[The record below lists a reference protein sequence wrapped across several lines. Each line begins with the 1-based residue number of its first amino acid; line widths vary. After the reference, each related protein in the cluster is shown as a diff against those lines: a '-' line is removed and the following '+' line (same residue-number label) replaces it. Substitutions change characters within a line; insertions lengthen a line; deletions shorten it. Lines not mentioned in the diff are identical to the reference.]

1 MQKIYIFLFVFSLI
15 SACHHQ
21 KAENI
26 NQPKDKKSPANQSI
40 KVKTA
45 IARKDTFSKQI
56 QANGTVKAAQ
66 KADLH
71 FKNTG
76 YLEKIAVKNGQYVK
90 KGKFIAQLENELLHN
105 NLKKA
110 EIEQAKA
117 RQKYEELLLSYNLSD
132 NNALPEVRQKLAI
145 QSGLAEAENHL
156 QEARIQYRNSILT
169 APFSGIVA
177 NSITGAGKLVT
188 PADTIATLINPHTYQ
203 AVFKLMENEIGLI
216 KKGLKV
222 QVKPISGNLPVQ
234 TAVINDINPMVDA
247 SGTVTV
253 KAQLP
258 NKKQTFVE
266 GIHTY
271 VTVNIPV
278 SEMILIP
285 KQALVIRN
293 DKDVVF
299 TLHNGNTAKWNYVE
313 IFGENTNYY
322 AISKGLKEGDTIIVS
337 NNINLA
343 HDSKVEVEKE

>member
-1 MQKIYIFLFVFSLI
+1 MKFYKLIIFVFLLLSCQNNKSSNKQKNKESI
-15 SACHHQ
+15 QHQ
-21 KAENI
+21 V
-26 NQPKDKKSPANQSI
+26 I

-45 IARKDTFSKQI
+45 IARKNTFNKQI
-56 QANGTVKAAQ
+56 QANGIVKAAQ
-66 KADLH
+66 KTDLH

-110 EIEQAKA
+110 EIELAKA
-117 RQKYEELLLSYNLSD
+117 RQKYEELLLSYNLNDS
-132 NNALPEVRQKLAI
+132 NVKPEVRQKLFV

-177 NSITGAGKLVT
+177 NVTTDTGKLVT

-203 AVFKLMENEIGLI
+203 VVFKLMENEIGFI

-222 QVKPISGNLPVQ
+222 QTKSISGNLPAQ

-247 SGTVTV
+247 GGTVTI
-253 KAQLP
+253 KARLL
-258 NKKQTFVE
+258 NNNQTLVE
-266 GIHTY
+266 GMHTY

-285 KQALVIRN
+285 KKALVVRN
-293 DKDVVF
+293 DKDVAF
-299 TLHNGNTAKWNYVE
+299 TLHKGNTAKWHYVE
-313 IFGENTNYY
+313 VFGENTTHY
-322 AISKGLKEGDTIIVS
+322 AISQGLKEGDTLIIS
-337 NNINLA
+337 NNMNLA
-343 HDSKVEVEKE
+343 HDSSVETEKE